1 MPSLRE
7 TLPKKQDGNT
17 IMFMM
22 IMIILLIDDDG
33 SDDGSDDGYV
43 VENKVYV
50 ILRVALL

>member
-17 IMFMM
+17 IMVMM
-22 IMIILLIDDDG
+22 IMIILLID
-33 SDDGSDDGYV
+33 DDGSDDGYV

-50 ILRVALL
+50 ILRVAFL